1 MSTGDLLR
9 RQYRRVGLAW
19 NDPDAR
25 RAYDREAQRRWRA
38 KNVVRKRIQPQTAP
52 ERREEMRL

>member
-1 MSTGDLLR
+1 VSAR
-9 RQYRRVGLAW
+9 RQYRRIGIAW

-38 KNVVRKRIQPQTAP
+38 KNVVCKRIQPQTAP